1 MNKSSGAAIACC
13 TVLVGFVIVCG
24 LMVTRTVQD
33 SPSLQILLGG
43 LIAMGQQALSYF
55 TGSTA
60 SSKAKDRTI
69 ASVAT
74 QKNED
79 RV

>member
-1 MNKSSGAAIACC
+1 MNKHSGAAWACC
-13 TVLVGFVIVCG
+13 IVLIGFVIVCG

-33 SPSLQILLGG
+33 SPTLQILVGG

-60 SSKAKDRTI
+60 SSKAKDQTI

-74 QKNED
+74 SKTES
-79 RV
+79 

>member
-1 MNKSSGAAIACC
+1 MRPPHMGATVACC

-33 SPSLQILLGG
+33 SPSLQILFGG

-60 SSKAKDRTI
+60 SSKAKDQTI
-69 ASVAT
+69 AAVAT
-74 QKNED
+74 NKEAS
-79 RV
+79 